1 MDNTE
6 RITRVKGALVLAADV
21 SDAEGLLFHLKQYI
35 VTRMRRLGVSFKTA
49 SVLANV
55 PLEEAESWIEADE
68 KFREEVCA
76 LNWSHIKD
84 AVLVADELA
93 ASDRILND
101 VEKLVVAYGAGIYDI
116 LSPEDLNKIHG
127 EQQLNG
133 DASPTAC
140 AADSTAATLHT

>member
-1 MDNTE
+1 MENTE
-6 RITRVKGALVLAADV
+6 RITRVECALLMAADV
-21 SDAEGLLFHLKQYI
+21 SDAEGLLFHLKQRI
-35 VTRMRRLGVSFKTA
+35 VTMMIGAGVSFKTA
-49 SVLANV
+49 ATLANV

-68 KFREEVCA
+68 KFREEVCD

-101 VEKLVVAYGAGIYDI
+101 VEKLVVAYGAGIYDA

-127 EQQLNG
+127 ERQLNG
-133 DASPTAC
+133 ASPTAC
-140 AADSTAATLHT
+140 AAAAS